1 MPALRELQAE
11 FAAVLNGTGQGNA
24 ALIRADGLS
33 PATRIAIY
41 QNNGLSNYRSALQ
54 AVYPVV
60 HALTGDD
67 WFRHYAGLY
76 IAENPSSSG
85 DIQLYGESFPD
96 YLAALD
102 ALPYLADVARLEW
115 QVHCVFHAADV
126 APPGFEAL
134 AGLSSGEQTRLH
146 FQLHPACRLI
156 DSAYPIQRIWAVN
169 QADYQGDMQVHLDDG
184 GTPLL
189 IQRQG
194 AEIHLVRLPRAV
206 FQLLQLSLQGLNLGE
221 ILDALPPDGFTEA
234 LAFCFNQ
241 QVFSGFSYEM
251 ETT

>member
-102 ALPYLADVARLEW
+102 ALPYLADVAWLEW

-126 APPGFEAL
+126 APLWVEAL
-134 AGLSSGEQTRLH
+134 AGLSSSEQTRLH
-146 FQLHPACRLI
+146 FQLHPACRLLRS
-156 DSAYPIQRIWAVN
+156 DYPIQRIWAVN
-169 QADYQGDMQVHLDDG
+169 QPGFQGDAQVQLDDGG

-194 AEIHLVRLPRAV
+194 AEIHLVSLPAAA
-206 FQLLQLSLQGLNLGE
+206 FQLLQLNQQGLTLGK
-221 ILDALPPDGFTEA
+221 ILDRMLPADFNDA
-234 LAFCFNQ
+234 LANCFSQ
-241 QVFSGFSYEM
+241 QVFSGFSLQ
-251 ETT
+251 